1 MTTYPITLPTET
13 STQPTNTTFRIRRV
27 VGQSASPFTGEQQ
40 TFRHQGEW
48 WEAEVTLP
56 PMKHAYAREW
66 VAKLVSMRGVYGQM
80 LLGDWDGRTAR
91 GTASSSAGTPL
102 VNGASQTGNSLIIDG
117 ATASQTGYLKAGD
130 YIQNLIKYGFIAFVM
145 LSLYGCS
152 GDIINVS
159 ATQETS
165 EIRANGIQISL
176 SGLPLELISAAL
188 SDPYQG
194 RTAKVFFGVLDGETV
209 VADPYMIF
217 RGSMDLMTIEDS
229 GETATILVTAESRLI
244 DLDRARARRFTS
256 EDQKIDYPSDKGL
269 EFITSLQEKQI
280 VWGS

>member
-130 YIQNLIKYGFIAFVM
+130 YIQLG
-145 LSLYGCS
+145 
-152 GDIINVS
+152 
-159 ATQETS
+159 T
-165 EIRANGIQISL
+165 GISSRL
-176 SGLPLELISAAL
+176 HM
-188 SDPYQG
+188 
-194 RTAKVFFGVLDGETV
+194 V
-209 VADPYMIF
+209 VADANTDGSGNATLDIEPALRTSPTDNLNISVSNTKGVF
-217 RGSMDLMTIEDS
+217 RLTDNATEWDS
-229 GETATILVTAESRLI
+229 NAVALYGITFAVVEYLV
-244 DLDRARARRFTS
+244 
-256 EDQKIDYPSDKGL
+256 
-269 EFITSLQEKQI
+269 
-280 VWGS
+280 